1 MEKPGV
7 KFPLN
12 DRQTLPPTK
21 PIHVPTGKELSCKG
35 WHQEA
40 ALRMLMNSLDPAV
53 AERPE
58 ELITRGRTGRVARD
72 WPSFYA
78 LVEAL
83 ENLGNEKS
91 LLVQSGKPVG
101 VFLTHQDAPRVLI
114 VDWSQSETQGLVT
127 YKRAA
132 LGSWTSIGMQGALLN
147 AYQTLAAAARK
158 HWNGDLAGRLVVS
171 GGMGETGGALALAA
185 TLNGAAFLGVE
196 VNQERITRCI
206 RAGFCD
212 YCVTQLDEAL
222 RILKIAI
229 RKKQPVSVGL
239 VGNCAEIIP
248 ELARRGVLPD
258 LLTDQTGADSP
269 LQGYL
274 PAGLSL
280 EEAER
285 LRSQNPKDHLEQ
297 AYQSIAQHVTAML
310 ELQRMG
316 AVIFDFGNNLRAAA
330 FQGGAKDAFEIPGF
344 MSEYIRPLICEGR
357 TPLRWVALS
366 GDPTDI
372 SRVDDLLLTLFPE
385 DDELCHWIQSAR
397 NHVRFQGLPA
407 RAAWLSREQGIQLG
421 EEINSKVGRGELVA
435 PLVLAH
441 DLLDCASAASPGCE
455 TESVGDAV
463 ADWPL
468 LHALLHTA
476 SGASWVALQGGGGT
490 GRGTSLCSTDAIVA
504 DGSAEMRARLQRVL
518 DNELDFALLR
528 FKEADCDAQ

>member
-7 KFPLN
+7 KSPLN
-12 DRQTLPPTK
+12 DRRTLPLTK
-21 PIHVPTGKELSCKG
+21 PIHAPTGKELSCKG

-53 AERPE
+53 AERPD
-58 ELITRGRTGRVARD
+58 ELITRGRTGCVARD

-83 ENLGNEKS
+83 KNLENKES
-91 LLVQSGKPVG
+91 LLVQSGKPIG
-101 VFLTHQDAPRVLI
+101 VFRTHEGAPRVLI
-114 VDWSQSETQGLVT
+114 VDWSQSETQGFAT
-127 YKRAA
+127 YNRAA
-132 LGSWTSIGMQGALLN
+132 LGSWTSIWVQDALLT
-147 AYQTLAAAARK
+147 AYQTLAVAART
-158 HWNGDLAGRLVVS
+158 HWGGDLAGELVVS
-171 GGMGETGGALALAA
+171 GGMGGTGGALALAA

-196 VNQERITRCI
+196 VNQETITRRI

-258 LLTDQTGADSP
+258 LLTDQTGAHNPS
-269 LQGYL
+269 QGYL

-285 LRSQNPKDHLEQ
+285 LRSQNPKDYLEQ

-310 ELQRMG
+310 ELRRMG
-316 AVIFDFGNNLRAAA
+316 AVTFDFGNNLRAAA
-330 FQGGAKDAFEIPGF
+330 LQAGVKDAFVIPGF

-357 TPLRWVALS
+357 SPLRWVALS

-385 DDELCHWIQSAR
+385 DNDLCRWIRLAR
-397 NHVRFQGLPA
+397 EHGRFQGLPA
-407 RAAWLSREQGIQLG
+407 RAAWLNREQRIQLG
-421 EEINSKVGRGELVA
+421 DEINRKVGRRELVA

-441 DLLDCASAASPGCE
+441 DLLDCVSAASPGCE
-455 TESVGDAV
+455 TESVGNAV

-468 LHALLHTA
+468 LDALLHAA
-476 SGASWVALQGGGGT
+476 SGVSWVALQRAGRT
-490 GRGTSLCSTDAIVA
+490 GEETWLHSTYAIVV
-504 DGSAEMRARLQRVL
+504 DGSAETRARLQRL
-518 DNELDFALLR
+518 LANDPDFALLR
-528 FKEADCDAQ
+528 LKETGHCAQ

>member
-1 MEKPGV
+1 MEDPGV
-7 KFPLN
+7 KSPLKN
-12 DRQTLPPTK
+12 RQALTPIK
-21 PIHVPTGKELSCKG
+21 PIHAPTGKELSCKG

-83 ENLGNEKS
+83 EKLENEES
-91 LLVQSGKPVG
+91 LVVRSGKPMG
-101 VFLTHQDAPRVLI
+101 VFRTHQDAPRILI
-114 VDWSQSETQGLVT
+114 VDWNQAEAPGLAPYRRTAV
-127 YKRAA
+127 R
-132 LGSWTSIGMQGALLN
+132 SWTHIGAQDALLT
-147 AYQTLAAAARK
+147 AYQALAAAARK
-158 HWNGDLAGRLVVS
+158 HWNGDLAGKLVVS
-171 GGMGETGGALALAA
+171 GGMGGTGGAMALAA
-185 TLNGAAFLGVE
+185 TLNGAAFLGIE
-196 VNQERITRCI
+196 VRQESITRCI

-229 RKKQPVSVGL
+229 RKRQPVSVGL

-248 ELARRGVLPD
+248 ELLRRGVLPD
-258 LLTDQTGADSP
+258 LLTDQTGAYDP
-269 LQGYL
+269 LQGYI
-274 PAGLSL
+274 PAELGIG
-280 EEAER
+280 EAER
-285 LRSQNPKDHLEQ
+285 LRSENPEDYLNR
-297 AYQSIAQHVTAML
+297 AYQSIAQQVTAML

-330 FQGGAKDAFEIPGF
+330 FQGGVEDAFEIPAF

-366 GDPTDI
+366 GDPIDI

-397 NHVRFQGLPA
+397 NHVKFQGLPA

-468 LHALLHTA
+468 LNALLHA
-476 SGASWVALQGGGGT
+476 AAGASWVALQGGGGT
-490 GRGTSLCSTDAIVA
+490 GRGTSLYSTDAIVA
-504 DGSAEMRARLQRVL
+504 DGSAETRARLQRVL